1 MSAVKAALDNNQLRD
16 VESGNM
22 VFMMSKSACLYDA
35 GDHNGSHLMF
45 FTALEDGSLGGWRIG
60 LAGCFRSLPVL
71 LHETKMRQYSIDNKS
86 DIGGGGGSRTRVRK
100 CYWSR
105 DYMLIPVHALGIT
118 PGRSRLPLRTDKKRQ
133 PLA

>member
-45 FTALEDGSLGGWRIG
+45 FTALKDGKFRG
-60 LAGCFRSLPVL
+60 LAHRARRLFPVL
-71 LHETKMRQYSIDNKS
+71 TSVIARN
-86 DIGGGGGSRTRVRK
+86 
-100 CYWSR
+100 
-105 DYMLIPVHALGIT
+105 
-118 PGRSRLPLRTDKKRQ
+118 
-133 PLA
+133 